1 MRQPCNVAQGGLGY
15 VKRASPGDVTDFIGE
30 MKFLREALG
39 RSLFFGTGSSDPKNR
54 AIRQGL
60 G

>member
-1 MRQPCNVAQGGLGY
+1 MRQPGNAAQGRLGY
-15 VKRASPGDVTDFIGE
+15 VKRASPGVVKDFIGE
-30 MKFLREALG
+30 MKFFREALG
-39 RSLFFGTGSSDPKNR
+39 RRLFFGTESSDPKNR